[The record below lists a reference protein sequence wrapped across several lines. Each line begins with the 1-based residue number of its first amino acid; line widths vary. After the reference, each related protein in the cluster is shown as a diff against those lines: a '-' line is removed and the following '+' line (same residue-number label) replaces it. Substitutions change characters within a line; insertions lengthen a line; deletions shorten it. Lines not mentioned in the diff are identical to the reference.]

1 LLTLDWYK
9 RVDGSWCPFDDAEL
23 ELLGGYGVFV
33 IWKNGGAAKVSSVL
47 YVGRGS
53 LRDEY
58 VRCRRD
64 PLFHHGNG
72 LYVTW
77 STVSSLQLLDPVAA
91 YLYQQLRPMWGE
103 VLPSVPPLPVNLPL
117 SA

>member
-1 LLTLDWYK
+1 LVTLDWYK
-9 RVDGSWCPFDDAEL
+9 RLDGSWCPLDEV
-23 ELLGGYGVFV
+23 EPGLLGGYGVFV
-33 IWKNGGAAKVSSVL
+33 IWKNGGANTVSAVL

-53 LRDEY
+53 LRDEFA
-58 VRCRRD
+58 RCRRD
-64 PLFHHGNG
+64 PLFHHGAG

-77 STVSSLQLLDPVAA
+77 STVSSHIVDPVAA

-103 VLPSVPPLPVNLPL
+103 VVPLVPPVAVNLPL

>member
-9 RVDGSWCPFDDAEL
+9 CLDGSWCPLDHVEPG
-23 ELLGGYGVFV
+23 LLAGYGVFV
-33 IWKNGGAAKVSSVL
+33 IWKNGSAGQVSVIL

-53 LRDEY
+53 LRDEFA
-58 VRCRRD
+58 RCRRD
-64 PLFHHGNG
+64 PLFHTGAG
-72 LYVTW
+72 LHVTW
-77 STVSSLQLLDPVAA
+77 STVSSELLDRIAA

-103 VLPSVPPLPVNLPL
+103 AMPFVDPLAVNLPL